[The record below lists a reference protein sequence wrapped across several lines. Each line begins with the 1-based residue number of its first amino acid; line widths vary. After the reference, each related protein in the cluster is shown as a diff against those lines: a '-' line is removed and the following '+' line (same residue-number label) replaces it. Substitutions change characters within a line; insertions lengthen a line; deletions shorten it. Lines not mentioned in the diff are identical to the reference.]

1 MAEITEFLGST
12 FSIKFDFFLPRCLEE
27 LTGKMPE
34 LVPGDL
40 KSSMQKCLYLQ
51 SRVGGVMHTYQ

>member
-12 FSIKFDFFLPRCLEE
+12 FSIKFDFFLPRCLEG

-34 LVPGDL
+34 LVPE
-40 KSSMQKCLYLQ
+40 
-51 SRVGGVMHTYQ
+51 T